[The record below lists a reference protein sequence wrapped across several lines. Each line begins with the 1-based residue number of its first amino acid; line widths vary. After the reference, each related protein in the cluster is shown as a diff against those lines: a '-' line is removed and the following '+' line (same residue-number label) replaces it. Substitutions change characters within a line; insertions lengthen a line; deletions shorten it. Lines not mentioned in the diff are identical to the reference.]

1 MIKKE
6 TPLMKQYKAIKKEN
20 EDSILFF
27 RLGDFYEMFFEDAK
41 IASKELGITLT
52 SRNKEKGVEVPLAG
66 IPYHSAA
73 QYISKLVSK
82 GYKVAICEQVED
94 PKKAKGIVKREVVK
108 IITPGTVIDTDSLDE
123 NSNNYLLGIEI
134 KDSGAGISYIDITT
148 GEFKTTQ
155 FDEGNLSEKIFN
167 EINKIAPKEILIDN
181 VSYEIL
187 KEKIEE
193 YTKLN
198 NILLNTINL
207 IDDSEEF
214 LKDYFNIISL
224 ESFGINN
231 KKISIEIAGTVLN
244 YILELQKFGEIPVN
258 KLIYV
263 NTKNQM
269 ELNVTTQRN
278 LDLIKN
284 NREKNSLG
292 TLLWVL
298 NKTKTSMGGR
308 LLKKVIVSPLIDI
321 DKILERQNNV
331 KYFIDNLMI
340 REEIRE
346 ELINIYDIERII
358 GKIVLGTEN
367 GRDIIAL
374 KKSLKSVI
382 EIKNILKDSDI
393 LKFELKDLIEIY
405 ELIDSSIIEE
415 PPFSI
420 REGKIIKENYNKEL
434 DELRNISK
442 QGKKYILD
450 LEKEEKEKTGIKSLK
465 VKYNRVFGYYIEVT
479 KSNIDL
485 VPENY
490 IRKQTLSNAERFITP
505 ELKEYE
511 SKVLN
516 AKDKIEE
523 LEYKIF
529 KEITSNIKNMKKTLQ
544 DVASKI
550 ANLDMIISF
559 AVVAIENNY
568 IKPEI
573 DEGFEIDIQDARHAV
588 VEKLIGSE
596 DYVSNNIKFTEKE
609 KLIILTGPNMAGKST
624 YMKQIALII
633 ILAQIGSYVPA
644 TYAKI
649 GVVDKIFTRVGAS
662 DDLVSGQS
670 TFMVEMSEV
679 ANIVNN
685 ATERSFVILDEVG
698 RGTST
703 FDGISIA
710 WAISEYIHDK
720 VKSKT
725 IFATHYHELTELEKK
740 FENIVNFR
748 IEVKETSNSV
758 IFLRKIVRGGADK
771 SYGIEVAKL
780 AGIPNDIIN
789 RSKKIL
795 FNLEKRR
802 KLVES
807 TIQVEQLSLF
817 GNNDIIVEEEEKVE
831 DEILIELEE
840 LNLNNITP
848 LEALNKLNEIKR
860 KIENRK

>member
-6 TPLMKQYKAIKKEN
+6 TPLMKQYKKIKKEN

-41 IASKELGITLT
+41 TASRELGITLT

-66 IPYHSAA
+66 VPYHSAA

-82 GYKVAICEQVED
+82 GYKIAICEQVED

-123 NSNNYLLGIEI
+123 NSNNYLLGIVI
-134 KDSGAGISYIDITT
+134 KDFGAGIAYIDITT

-155 FDEGNLSEKIFN
+155 FDDEDFSEKIFN
-167 EINKIAPKEILIDN
+167 EINKIAPKEIVIDN
-181 VSYEIL
+181 VTYEIL
-187 KEKIEE
+187 KDKIDG
-193 YTKLN
+193 YSKLN
-198 NILLNTINL
+198 NILLNIINL
-207 IDDSEEF
+207 MDDSEEF
-214 LKDYFNIISL
+214 LKDYFNVISL
-224 ESFGINN
+224 ESFGINE
-231 KKISIEIAGTVLN
+231 KKVSIEISGTVLN

-258 KLIYV
+258 KLVYV

-269 ELNVTTQRN
+269 ELNITTQRN

-284 NREKNSLG
+284 SREKNSIG

-298 NKTKTSMGGR
+298 NKTKTSMGSR

-331 KYFIDNLMI
+331 KYFIENLI
-340 REEIRE
+340 VREEIRE

-358 GKIVLGTEN
+358 GKIILGTEN

-382 EIKNILKDSDI
+382 EIKNILVESDI

-405 ELIDSSIIEE
+405 ELIDNSIMEE

-420 REGKIIKENYNKEL
+420 REGKIIKENYNEEL
-434 DELRNISK
+434 DELRAISK
-442 QGKKYILD
+442 QGKKYILN

-479 KSNIDL
+479 NTNIDL

-490 IRKQTLSNAERFITP
+490 IRKQTLSNVERFITP

-529 KEITSNIKNMKKTLQ
+529 KEITSNIKNTKKVLQ
-544 DVASKI
+544 DVSSEI
-550 ANLDMIISF
+550 AHLDMIISF

-573 DEGFEIDIQDARHAV
+573 DKDFDIDIQDARHAV

-596 DYVSNNIKFTEKE
+596 DYVSNNIKFTEEE
-609 KLIILTGPNMAGKST
+609 KIIILTGPNMAGKST

-644 TYAKI
+644 SYAKI
-649 GVVDKIFTRVGAS
+649 GIVDKIFTRVGAS

-710 WAISEYIHDK
+710 WAISEYMHDK
-720 VKSKT
+720 IKSKT

-740 FENIVNFR
+740 FKNIVNFR
-748 IEVKETSNSV
+748 IEVKEISNSV
-758 IFLRKIVRGGADK
+758 IFLRKIVKGGADK

-780 AGIPNDIIN
+780 AGIPNEIIN
-789 RSKKIL
+789 RSKKML
-795 FNLEKRR
+795 FNLEKR
-802 KLVES
+802 KQLIET

-817 GNNDIIVEEEEKVE
+817 GNNDIIEEEEKIE

-840 LNLNNITP
+840 LNLNNMTP

-860 KIENRK
+860 KIEKRK